1 MDKIAPFKSKAQQRF
16 MFARHPEMAKRWAK
30 ETPSIKKLP
39 EKKAMLIEKL
49 ARKKKERLEPVL
61 QPTPVIFGM
70 EGPNKEYARGVALY
84 NRKFSPPLIPTKARI
99 KIKADKALDKSMR
112 QARNPFQAF
121 GAVEGRRMMLP
132 LSDEQVKIRREL
144 VKKDVRKDLITS
156 RRIQKP
162 GKLEKQ
168 EFKIGLMSLGAGA
181 VTVALAEALKER
193 TPGEIDNFAKFV
205 LDKYKPGPTGI
216 SKGPLH
222 AGLSREL
229 REQIII
235 DPDSRWWKWL
245 FGGPHY
251 NPYSKSIQTSPN
263 MGILAHELGHARNA
277 KWVSK
282 KFGTPGFIAHQ
293 LAYMSLSDIPQL
305 GKKIPPPLGAIPVLG
320 LVALP
325 FLSKDFTEMM
335 KGEDKDSLRYKVFDK
350 VEKYPEVLGG
360 ALMFPKLL
368 EEGVATGRGLGM
380 VFQYGKKM
388 GGVSRGLREIGKM
401 IASTVPAYSTYVLG
415 AALPLA
421 IMHAVGKARRK
432 GEIDK
437 QMALLEKHEENG
449 RESLLDRLVADL

>member
-1 MDKIAPFKSKAQQRF
+1 MKA
-16 MFARHPEMAKRWAK
+16 
-30 ETPSIKKLP
+30 
-39 EKKAMLIEKL
+39 IEKL
-49 ARKKKERLEPVL
+49 AREKKEKLEAVL

-99 KIKADKALDKSMR
+99 KIKADKALDKSIR
-112 QARNPFQAF
+112 QAKNPFQAF

-168 EFKIGLMSLGAGA
+168 QFKIGLMSLGAAA
-181 VTVALAEALKER
+181 VTIALGEGLKER

-205 LDKYKPGPTGI
+205 LEKYKPGPTGI

-222 AGLSREL
+222 VPLSGKMRG
-229 REQIII
+229 QIII

-251 NPYSKSIQTSPN
+251 NPYSKSIQATPN

-277 KWVSK
+277 EWVSK
-282 KFGTPGFIAHQ
+282 KFGKPGFIAHQ
-293 LAYMSLSDIPQL
+293 LAYMELGQL
-305 GKKIPPPLGAIPVLG
+305 PGIGKKIPKPLGSIPVLG
-320 LVALP
+320 LIALP

-335 KGEDKDSLRYKVFDK
+335 KGDDKESLRYKVFDK

-360 ALMFPKLL
+360 ALLFPKLL
-368 EEGVATGRGLGM
+368 EEGVATGKGLEM

-388 GGVSRGLREIGKM
+388 GGVRRGLREIGKM
-401 IASTVPAYSTYVLG
+401 IASTIPAYSTYVLG
-415 AALPLA
+415 AAVPLA

-432 GEIDK
+432 GDIDK
-437 QMALLEKHEENG
+437 QIALLKKHEEKG
-449 RESLLDRLVADL
+449 GTSLLDRLAADL